1 MDIQYWA
8 DILGIAL
15 IFLGACL
22 TFVTALGIVRFN
34 DLFSRMH
41 AATKPQVLGLILAT
55 GGLALVQWKSSV
67 TLTLLLVVAF
77 QLITAPISA
86 HMLGRAGYRS
96 SRVSLEQLLV
106 DEYTED
112 IVRVEREL
120 QQAAEADAV
129 LEAIAES
136 VEDLGE
142 SSLED

>member
-8 DILGIAL
+8 DILGITL
-15 IFLGACL
+15 ILLGACL

-67 TLTLLLVVAF
+67 TLTLLLV
-77 QLITAPISA
+77 ITA

-96 SRVSLEQLLV
+96 YRVSLDQLLV

-112 IVRVEREL
+112 IVRVEQEL
-120 QQAAEADAV
+120 RQAAETEALADSAAKTSDTT
-129 LEAIAES
+129 EEQS
-136 VEDLGE
+136 VEK
-142 SSLED
+142 

>member
-8 DILGIAL
+8 DILGITL
-15 IFLGACL
+15 ILLGACL

-67 TLTLLLVVAF
+67 TLTLLLVITF
-77 QLITAPISA
+77 QLITGPISA

-96 SRVSLEQLLV
+96 YRVSLDQLLV

-112 IVRVEREL
+112 IVRVEQEL
-120 QQAAEADAV
+120 RQAAEA
-129 LEAIAES
+129 EALADSAAKTSDTTEEQS
-136 VEDLGE
+136 VEK
-142 SSLED
+142 